1 MEQAHLSGPTRRKEA
16 ARMVDILNFA
26 FLFVCIIVL
35 SVRLVIA
42 GGRISELKG
51 RMDSLDLYLKGHKEE
66 RGGEDGN

>member
-1 MEQAHLSGPTRRKEA
+1 
-16 ARMVDILNFA
+16 MVDILNFA

-51 RMDSLDLYLKGHKEE
+51 RIDSLDLYLKGPKEE
-66 RGGEDGN
+66 RGGEDG